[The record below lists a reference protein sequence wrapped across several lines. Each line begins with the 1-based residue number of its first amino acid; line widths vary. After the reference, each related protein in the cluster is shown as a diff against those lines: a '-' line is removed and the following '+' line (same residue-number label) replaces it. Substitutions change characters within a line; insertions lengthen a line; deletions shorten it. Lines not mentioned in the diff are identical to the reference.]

1 MTHTH
6 NSGGFSL
13 IEVNMAVFVMAIGIL
28 GLVALFPLG
37 LREGVKARAD
47 LKQSMFADHAL
58 NQIVAVLSQTN
69 MTWTVWKKLR
79 EFEGDANELQ
89 GELSG
94 IASLMPKQLSGGS
107 VDFGKT
113 LPGNWTIGV
122 GSTPLANEHIL
133 ITCKTPDSEDTPSA
147 RILGITVRSADTDDP
162 YPSGNEA
169 REAWITRHA
178 PYYTEVLFNGD
189 PTK

>member
-58 NQIVAVLSQTN
+58 NQIVSILSQPTLK
-69 MTWTVWKKLR
+69 WSDWEKLLADKKG
-79 EFEGDANELQ
+79 FEGTGAAFQNKLEGFSDTLPKD
-89 GELSG
+89 LSG
-94 IASLMPKQLSGGS
+94 NTIDMGDTIRA
-107 VDFGKT
+107 
-113 LPGNWTIGV
+113 NWMIPIERYWIV
-122 GSTPLANEHIL
+122 CKPLEGL
-133 ITCKTPDSEDTPSA
+133 PSA
-147 RILGITVRSADTDDP
+147 RILGITVRSADTEDP
-162 YPSGNEA
+162 RPTDSEA
-169 REAWITRHA
+169 KEAWETRHA
-178 PYYTEVLFNGD
+178 PYYAEVLFNGD

>member
-1 MTHTH
+1 MTHTRS
-6 NSGGFSL
+6 SGGFSL

-69 MTWTVWKKLR
+69 MTWSKWQDLD
-79 EFEGDANELQ
+79 EFSSDTDDLQ
-89 GELSG
+89 ATLS
-94 IASLMPKQLSGGS
+94 S
-107 VDFGKT
+107 VKPIQWDPFTKH
-113 LPGNWTIGV
+113 WSIGV
-122 GSTPLANEHIL
+122 GSDAMQSDHYL
-133 ITCKTPDSEDTPSA
+133 IEIAVPEDVPSA
-147 RILGITVRSADTDDP
+147 RILGITVRSADTKDR
-162 YPSGNEA
+162 YPSGTEA
-169 REAWITRHA
+169 RKAWKNRHA
-178 PYYTEVLFNGD
+178 PYYAEVLFNGD